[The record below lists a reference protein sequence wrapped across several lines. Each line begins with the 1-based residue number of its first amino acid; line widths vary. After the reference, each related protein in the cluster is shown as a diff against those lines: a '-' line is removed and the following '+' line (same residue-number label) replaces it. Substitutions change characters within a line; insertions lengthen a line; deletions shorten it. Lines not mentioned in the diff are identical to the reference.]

1 MKTKPQR
8 FVFEVVID
16 AFPHNPETVNAAFG
30 GGYNS
35 DFPVDT
41 FAREKID
48 GIFRDAYAEVSLSQ
62 MAHLSKHGDPE
73 KMTADQRSFY
83 DYLEEKLRHISTAR
97 DNVKFVRVEDIST
110 P

>member
-1 MKTKPQR
+1 MESKPQR

-16 AFPHNPETVNAAFG
+16 AFPHNTETVNTAFG

-35 DFPVDT
+35 DFPVDS

-48 GIFRDAYAEVSLSQ
+48 GIFQDAFAEVTLLQ
-62 MAHLSKHGDPE
+62 MKHIGKHGDPD
-73 KMTADQRSFY
+73 KMDKSARAFY
-83 DYLEEKLRHISTAR
+83 DYLEEKLTHIKTAR
-97 DNVKFVRVEDIST
+97 NNVKFVRIE